1 MTVHVIGLGAGEKV
15 QYMDIIECIAVACS
29 STEVPAFES
38 VRFAL
43 EHTADRKDGDLIS
56 VRMVRIPVKERVVI
70 PYVRS
75 TQLSISKSLVG
86 GILDVMLLGSRG
98 RLGSGENAEFKTF
111 CRLELK
117 FALDTEFIDVNVKI
131 VVIQLVD
138 NIERRIITGI
148 EHIRIESPGCIQS
161 VRIRVDIEITLYLA
175 RNGINL
181 CIQSSRSPLCTM
193 RTVTDYIQR
202 QLVGNLIGR
211 IEVEGISVDITL
223 QRPSCII
230 EKGERSVE
238 IQLFST
244 AGKADR
250 MIVLDII
257 CKQPVEPVG
266 IPVLSSTE
274 ISNLGLV
281 SILETELA

>member
-1 MTVHVIGLGAGEKV
+1 
-15 QYMDIIECIAVACS
+15 
-29 STEVPAFES
+29 
-38 VRFAL
+38 
-43 EHTADRKDGDLIS
+43 
-56 VRMVRIPVKERVVI
+56 
-70 PYVRS
+70 
-75 TQLSISKSLVG
+75 
-86 GILDVMLLGSRG
+86 
-98 RLGSGENAEFKTF
+98 
-111 CRLELK
+111 
-117 FALDTEFIDVNVKI
+117 
-131 VVIQLVD
+131 
-138 NIERRIITGI
+138 
-148 EHIRIESPGCIQS
+148 
-161 VRIRVDIEITLYLA
+161 
-175 RNGINL
+175 
-181 CIQSSRSPLCTM
+181 M
-193 RTVTDYIQR
+193 RTITDEIQR

-211 IEVEGISVDITL
+211 IEVEGISVDIAL

-230 EKGERSVE
+230 EQGERSVE